1 MAMAMAMAMGGS
13 CRMRPPFSRIRVTS
27 HLISSMIQTFF
38 FKPTKNITVSH
49 PHFIASSSF
58 SSSVSPISTSSF
70 SPISHK
76 PQIPLFLR
84 PLIYSTT
91 LLDLHNFFVWA
102 KTLAS
107 SVGSTFVEIDNGP
120 DSSLLLRE
128 LNWFLEDTI
137 QDSSLISHLGTSQ
150 IDGLSSKTV
159 GLRASLDQMYKLWQ
173 QRIEERRPFQYIVGC
188 EHWRDLLLSVE
199 EGVLIPRPETE
210 KIVTLV
216 EDVVCTNEAL
226 KEGIWADLGTGSGA
240 LAIAISRI
248 LGNSGRVFAIDL
260 SPIAV
265 SVASYNVERYA
276 LQDVIKVKQGSWFE
290 PLMEFE
296 GQLAGL
302 VSNPPYIPSEDI
314 NGLQAEVGKYEP
326 VLALD
331 GGVEGMDS
339 LFHICSTMSI
349 MLKPGGFFVFETNGV
364 KQCQVLADYLQN
376 ATGNGFCDVTIVP
389 DFAGVRRFVIGHRR

>member
-1 MAMAMAMAMGGS
+1 MAMTMAMGGS
-13 CRMRPPFSRIRVTS
+13 CRLRPPSSRTRVTS

-38 FKPTKNITVSH
+38 FKPNKNTTISH
-49 PHFIASSSF
+49 PHFIASSSSF

-84 PLIYSTT
+84 PPIYSGT
-91 LLDLHNFFVWA
+91 LLDLHNFFIWA

-137 QDSSLISHLGTSQ
+137 QDSSFISHLGTSQ
-150 IDGLSSKTV
+150 IDGLSSKMV

-188 EHWRDLLLSVE
+188 EHWRDLVLSVE

-226 KEGIWADLGTGSGA
+226 KGGIWADLGTGSGA

-248 LGNSGRVFAIDL
+248 LGNNGRVFAIDL

-276 LQDVIKVKQGSWFE
+276 LQ
-290 PLMEFE
+290 
-296 GQLAGL
+296 
-302 VSNPPYIPSEDI
+302 VSFAAYIFNI
-314 NGLQAEVGKYEP
+314 
-326 VLALD
+326 
-331 GGVEGMDS
+331 
-339 LFHICSTMSI
+339 
-349 MLKPGGFFVFETNGV
+349 
-364 KQCQVLADYLQN
+364 
-376 ATGNGFCDVTIVP
+376 
-389 DFAGVRRFVIGHRR
+389 